1 MIAWVQRLVRWLVG
15 GRRGSN
21 SNAGETSKTGGGGS
35 PAAADPVLVQKIK
48 EMRQT
53 NAKQAQWDVY
63 NDIYAAQL
71 NKPRGWQQWG
81 LYATAVVL
89 ACFVGWASLSE
100 LEEVTSGSGKVI
112 PTSRE
117 QVIQILES
125 GVLAELLVAE
135 GDTVQEGQ
143 ALLRIDDVKQSV
155 NITEGRSK
163 MDALLAT
170 AARLRA
176 ESRSQSPSFPAELR
190 LRAPLV
196 VSSEQ
201 STYES
206 RLRALQASVAS
217 QEQSIRLSQ
226 DELRITEPMAAK
238 GLVSDVD
245 VLRIRRALADAKGR
259 IGEMQSKY
267 RADASTELVRVE
279 AELNAQSAQFVGRE
293 DSLKRTILR
302 APKRG
307 VIKNIRV
314 TTLGAVINSGQDIL
328 EIIPLGDNLLVETR
342 IRPSDIAFLRPGMD
356 AVVKITAY
364 DSGTYGWLTG
374 KLVLISPDTI
384 KDDVKRDEV
393 FYKVLVRTDVS
404 HLSPANGKILPII
417 PGMLAQVDIR
427 TGRKSVLDYLFKPLL
442 KAQEALRER

>member
-1 MIAWVQRLVRWLVG
+1 
-15 GRRGSN
+15 
-21 SNAGETSKTGGGGS
+21 
-35 PAAADPVLVQKIK
+35 
-48 EMRQT
+48 
-53 NAKQAQWDVY
+53 VY
-63 NDIYAAQL
+63 
-71 NKPRGWQQWG
+71 KRQQWG

-89 ACFVGWASLSE
+89 ACFLVWASLSE

-163 MDALLAT
+163 MDALVAT

-176 ESRSQSPSFPAELR
+176 ESRGQSPSFPAELR

-267 RADASTELVRVE
+267 RADAATELVRVE

-328 EIIPLGDNLLVETR
+328 EIMPLGDNLLVETR

-384 KDDVKRDEV
+384 KDDVRRDEV

-404 HLSPANGKILPII
+404 HLAAANGKILPII

-442 KAQEALRER
+442 KAREALRER

>member
-1 MIAWVQRLVRWLVG
+1 MIAWALRLTRKILGSSTTDALGTSAGAKPLAG
-15 GRRGSN
+15 GPD
-21 SNAGETSKTGGGGS
+21 
-35 PAAADPVLVQKIK
+35 PALIEKIK
-48 EMRQT
+48 TSRIA
-53 NAKQAQWDVY
+53 NAKQADWDVY
-63 NDIYAAQL
+63 NDIYVEQL
-71 NKPRGWQQWG
+71 NESRRWQQWG
-81 LYATAVVL
+81 LYAVAIVL
-89 ACFVGWASLSE
+89 ASFIVWASLSQ

-117 QVIQILES
+117 QVIQTLES
-125 GVLAELLVAE
+125 GVLAELLVSE

-143 ALLRIDDVKQSV
+143 ALLRIDDVRQSV
-155 NITEGRSK
+155 NINEGRNK
-163 MDALLAT
+163 LDALLAM
-170 AARLRA
+170 AARLKA
-176 ESRSQSPSFPAELR
+176 ESRGQSPQFSTELR
-190 LRAPLV
+190 ARVPLV

-201 STYES
+201 STFEN

-217 QEQSIRLSQ
+217 QEQSIKLSTE
-226 DELRITEPMAAK
+226 ELKITEPMAAK

-245 VLRIRRALADAKGR
+245 VLRIRRTLADAKGR
-259 IGEMQSKY
+259 IAEMQSKY
-267 RADASTELVRVE
+267 RADAATELVRVE
-279 AELNAQSAQFVGRE
+279 ADLNAQQAQFVGKE

-307 VIKNIRV
+307 VVKNIRV

-356 AVVKITAY
+356 SIVKITAY
-364 DSGTYGWLTG
+364 DSGTYGWLEG
-374 KLVLISPDTI
+374 RVVLISPDTI

-393 FYKVLVRTDVS
+393 FYKVLVRTNAAF
-404 HLSPANGKILPII
+404 LSPPSGKILPII

>member
-1 MIAWVQRLVRWLVG
+1 MKPMVMNQAPAKV
-15 GRRGSN
+15 
-21 SNAGETSKTGGGGS
+21 AAT
-35 PAAADPVLVQKIK
+35 PAAAAAPDPALMEKIK
-48 EMRQT
+48 KLRT
-53 NAKQAQWDVY
+53 ANAKQAQWDVY
-63 NDIYAAQL
+63 NDIYVAQV
-71 NKPRGWQQWG
+71 NKPRGWQTWG
-81 LYATAVVL
+81 LYAVAVVI
-89 ACFVGWASLSE
+89 ACFIAWAALSE
-100 LEEVTSGSGKVI
+100 LEEVTTGSGKVI

-117 QVIQILES
+117 QIIQTLES

-135 GDTVQEGQ
+135 GDTVLEGQ
-143 ALLRIDDVKQSV
+143 ALLRIDDVRQSV
-155 NITEGRSK
+155 NISEGRSK
-163 MDALLAT
+163 MDALVAT

-176 ESRSQSPSFPAELR
+176 ESRGQSPVFPADLR

-201 STYES
+201 STFES

-217 QEQSIRLSQ
+217 QEQSLKLSME
-226 DELRITEPMAAK
+226 ELRITEPMAAK

-245 VLRIRRALADAKGR
+245 VLRIKRAVADAKGR
-259 IGEMQSKY
+259 MSEMQSKY
-267 RADASTELVRVE
+267 RADAATELVRVE
-279 AELNAQSAQFVGRE
+279 ADLNAQSAQFVGRE
-293 DSLKRTILR
+293 DSLKRTVLR

-307 VIKNIRV
+307 VVKNIKI

-328 EIIPLGDNLLVETR
+328 EIIPLDDNLLIETR

-393 FYKVLVRTDVS
+393 FYKVLVRTS
-404 HLSPANGKILPII
+404 KAHLSPASGKILPII
-417 PGMLAQVDIR
+417 PGMQAQVEIR

>member
-1 MIAWVQRLVRWLVG
+1 LG
-15 GRRGSN
+15 
-21 SNAGETSKTGGGGS
+21 
-35 PAAADPVLVQKIK
+35 
-48 EMRQT
+48 
-53 NAKQAQWDVY
+53 
-63 NDIYAAQL
+63 
-71 NKPRGWQQWG
+71 
-81 LYATAVVL
+81 
-89 ACFVGWASLSE
+89 
-100 LEEVTSGSGKVI
+100 EEVTSGSGKVI

-117 QVIQILES
+117 QVVQILES
-125 GVLAELLVAE
+125 GVLAELLVSE

-143 ALLRIDDVKQSV
+143 ALLRIDDVKQNV
-155 NITEGRSK
+155 NMNEGRNK
-163 MDALLAT
+163 IDALLAM
-170 AARLRA
+170 AARLKA
-176 ESRSQSPSFPAELR
+176 ESNGQSPSFPADLR
-190 LRAPLV
+190 QRAPLV

-201 STYES
+201 STYQT
-206 RLRALQASVAS
+206 RQRALQASVAS
-217 QEQSIRLSQ
+217 QEQNIRLSQ
-226 DELRITEPMAAK
+226 EELKITEPMAAK

-259 IGEMQSKY
+259 IAEMQSKY
-267 RADASTELVRVE
+267 RADAATELVRVE
-279 AELNAQSAQFVGRE
+279 ADLNAQSAQFVGRE
-293 DSLKRTILR
+293 DSLKRTVLR

-307 VIKNIRV
+307 VVKNIRV

-364 DSGTYGWLTG
+364 DSGTYGWLAG

-384 KDDVKRDEV
+384 RDDVKRDEV
-393 FYKVLVRTDVS
+393 FYKVLVRTTAS

>member
-1 MIAWVQRLVRWLVG
+1 MIAWVQRVIRWLV
-15 GRRGSN
+15 
-21 SNAGETSKTGGGGS
+21 AGGGGPGVT
-35 PAAADPVLVQKIK
+35 PAGAPDPALVEKIK
-48 EMRQT
+48 ELRLT

-89 ACFVGWASLSE
+89 ACFVVWASLSE

-143 ALLRIDDVKQSV
+143 ALLRIDDVRQSV

-163 MDALLAT
+163 MDALQAM

-176 ESRSQSPSFPAELR
+176 ESKGQSPSFPADLR

-238 GLVSDVD
+238 GLVSEVD

-267 RADASTELVRVE
+267 RADAATELVRVE
-279 AELNAQSAQFVGRE
+279 ADLNAQSAQFVGRE

-364 DSGTYGWLTG
+364 DSGTYGWLKG

-393 FYKVLVRTDVS
+393 FYKVLVRTDAS
-404 HLSPANGKILPII
+404 HLSPSNGQILPII

-427 TGRKSVLDYLFKPLL
+427 TGRKSVLDYLFKPLR

>member
-1 MIAWVQRLVRWLVG
+1 MIAWVQRIVRWLVG
-15 GRRGSN
+15 GRKGGN
-21 SNAGETSKTGGGGS
+21 SNAGGGGS
-35 PAAADPVLVQKIK
+35 PVAADPVLVQKIK

-176 ESRSQSPSFPAELR
+176 ESRSQSPSFPSELR

-201 STYES
+201 STYET

-393 FYKVLVRTDVS
+393 FYKVLVRTDAS